1 MLLSGRSLRSV
12 LVELLIVLGI
22 LLVVVIWAIG
32 IYNNLVNLRNRVKNG
47 FSQIDV
53 QLTRRYDLIPNL
65 IEAVK
70 GYMSH
75 ERGTLEDV
83 INARNSAVSGL
94 KRAAADPSD
103 PDAIK
108 ALAGAEAT
116 HGGTLGRLFA
126 LAESYPDLK
135 ANQNMMQF
143 QEELASTENK
153 VAFARQAF
161 NDSVMSYNNG
171 CQNFPN
177 NLIANNFNFKHAAFL
192 EIEQEEK
199 REVPK
204 VSFVQ

>member
-1 MLLSGRSLRSV
+1 M
-12 LVELLIVLGI
+12 ELLIVLGI

-103 PDAIK
+103 PEAIK

-116 HGGTLGRLFA
+116 LGGTLGRLFA

-161 NDSVMSYNNG
+161 NDAVMSYNNG

-177 NLIANNFNFKHAAFL
+177 NLIANNFNFKHAEFL

-199 REVPK
+199 REVPT
-204 VSFVQ
+204 VSFDQ

>member
-1 MLLSGRSLRSV
+1 M
-12 LVELLIVLGI
+12 ELYVVLGMVLI
-22 LLVVVIWAIG
+22 VVIWAIAA
-32 IYNNLVNLRNRVKNG
+32 YNNLVNLRNRVKNS

-65 IEAVK
+65 VEAVK

-83 INARNSAVSGL
+83 INARNSAVPML

-116 HGGTLGRLFA
+116 LGGTLGRLFA

-135 ANQNMMQF
+135 ANQNMMQL

-161 NDSVMSYNNG
+161 NDAVMSYNNG
-171 CQNFPN
+171 CQNFPS
-177 NLIANNFNFKHAAFL
+177 NLIANNFKFKHAEFL
-192 EIEQEEK
+192 EMEQEEK
-199 REVPK
+199 REVPQ
-204 VSFVQ
+204 VSF